1 MKGVDAQALS
11 DHSGRLLP
19 VGWSRGPRAARASA
33 RPRPDKPGARRA
45 FSLIELLVVIF
56 IIAILL
62 SILMPALP
70 RARNAA
76 RKVRCAANLRG
87 IGQSVEMYKDKNREV
102 FPLARYM
109 PPPWI
114 SMDTERPPF
123 NVAMQDFLELEDMAY
138 RCPGDK
144 VVWNQTWTPTD
155 ATFWIEE
162 GDTRERLSA
171 MSYTYVVGLG
181 GNRYENTFY
190 FEFLKQSTSDTPV
203 AYDFD
208 GGVFEKA
215 DGNKVHADFFHDK
228 RNVLF
233 VDGHVGR
240 YGD

>member
-1 MKGVDAQALS
+1 MPV
-11 DHSGRLLP
+11 SGGWRSTTRRAGPCERL
-19 VGWSRGPRAARASA
+19 AARDGHA
-33 RPRPDKPGARRA
+33 PRHRRA

-56 IIAILL
+56 IISILL
-62 SILMPALP
+62 GILLPALP
-70 RARNAA
+70 KARDAA
-76 RKVRCAANLRG
+76 RKVRCSANLRS
-87 IGQSVEMYKDKNREV
+87 IGQSVELYKDRYKEA

-114 SMDTERPPF
+114 SMDLEKPPF
-123 NVAMQDFLELEDMAY
+123 NAAMAEFLEVDDLAY

-144 VVWNQTWTPTD
+144 IVWEQKWTPNET
-155 ATFWIEE
+155 TFWVSE
-162 GDTRERLSA
+162 GDTAERNSA

-181 GNRYENTFY
+181 GNKYENTFF
-190 FEFLKQSTSDTPV
+190 FEFLKQTTSTTPV

-208 GGVFEKA
+208 GGTFETTS
-215 DGNKVHADFFHDK
+215 GERLPVNFFHDK

>member
-1 MKGVDAQALS
+1 
-11 DHSGRLLP
+11 
-19 VGWSRGPRAARASA
+19 
-33 RPRPDKPGARRA
+33 
-45 FSLIELLVVIF
+45 
-56 IIAILL
+56 
-62 SILMPALP
+62 
-70 RARNAA
+70 
-76 RKVRCAANLRG
+76 
-87 IGQSVEMYKDKNREV
+87 
-102 FPLARYM
+102 
-109 PPPWI
+109 
-114 SMDTERPPF
+114 MDTERPPF
-123 NVAMQDFLELEDMAY
+123 NVAMEDFLELEDMAY

-144 VVWNQTWTPTD
+144 VVWNQTWTPSE

-181 GNRYENTFY
+181 GNSYEKTFF

-208 GGVFEKA
+208 GGVFEKT
-215 DGNKVHADFFHDK
+215 DGNKVQADFFHDK